1 MMTGMIVL
9 GMMNFLGYLQ
19 SPVIRWMAATL
30 DGIVEG
36 NGAVFEAKFM
46 LSWSF
51 SQEAAAEK
59 HMPYSSTTCGVTTR
73 RPRHIRSVLILTSQ
87 ACFLVTYLV

>member
-9 GMMNFLGYLQ
+9 GMMNLLGYLQ

-46 LSWSF
+46 LS
-51 SQEAAAEK
+51 
-59 HMPYSSTTCGVTTR
+59 
-73 RPRHIRSVLILTSQ
+73 
-87 ACFLVTYLV
+87 